1 MWLLWIRDVLA
12 EVLMVVYRVEGG
24 WVIQAERWMG
34 VLAVETLL
42 VAIDH
47 CFPIEATFVLDATS
61 VWQFGE
67 INCVDEGFQLW
78 EKFIERRRFIGYGRE
93 QKTSLRNVEPHVFFL
108 DPVSTL
114 LWKNVPGLRLQFPC

>member
-47 CFPIEATFVLDATS
+47 CFPIEATFVLDATP

-67 INCVDEGFQLW
+67 NDCVDE
-78 EKFIERRRFIGYGRE
+78 RF
-93 QKTSLRNVEPHVFFL
+93 
-108 DPVSTL
+108 
-114 LWKNVPGLRLQFPC
+114 